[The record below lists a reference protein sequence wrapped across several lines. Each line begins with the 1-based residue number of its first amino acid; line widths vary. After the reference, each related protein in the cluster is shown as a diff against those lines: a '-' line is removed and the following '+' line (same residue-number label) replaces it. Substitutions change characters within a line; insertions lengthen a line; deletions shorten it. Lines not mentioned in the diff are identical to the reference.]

1 MIKLKDLLIEATIAC
16 GECLSY
22 VWKVGIM
29 NQDNKQANRKMKI
42 VYGTVQSKWISKGK
56 RYRHAWVEDG
66 NLVKDWQTMELG
78 MSNYAKKGWPKRE
91 YYKYWNPKIDKKFS
105 PAEVAKNWKEKKTI
119 MGWDW

>member
-66 NLVKDWQTMELG
+66 NLVKEWQKWQ
-78 MSNYAKKGWPKRE
+78 SKW
-91 YYKYWNPKIDKKFS
+91 KIDFLVLEWS
-105 PAEVAKNWKEKKTI
+105 V
-119 MGWDW
+119 MGSRKLHRRSERWSMDFVV